1 MNKKAGTYRETWV
14 KQRLLDAG
22 LDAERAGNNMPS
34 KDVALRVAGVRY
46 AIEVKDRRNLNLH
59 QTVKDTIDNNPSE
72 IAVVV
77 WHKREAAGES
87 GRLMPVGPTLGV
99 MPFENLV
106 TIFAELERTAQRV
119 DLLERVIVKIATR
132 KIILEEKPWITGTP

>member
-1 MNKKAGTYRETWV
+1 MTKNKKAGTYRETWV

-59 QTVKDTIDNNPSE
+59 QTVKDTIDSNE
-72 IAVVV
+72 GERAIVV
-77 WHKREAAGES
+77 WHKREAAGAS
-87 GRLMPVGPTLGV
+87 GRLMPVGPTLGA
-99 MPFENLV
+99 MPFENMV
-106 TIFAELERTAQRV
+106 EIFAELERTAKRIE
-119 DLLERVIVKIATR
+119 LLERTIVKMAAR
-132 KIILEEKPWITGTP
+132 KFS

>member
-1 MNKKAGTYRETWV
+1 
-14 KQRLLDAG
+14 
-22 LDAERAGNNMPS
+22 MPS

-72 IAVVV
+72 IAIVV

-87 GRLMPVGPTLGV
+87 GRLMPVGPTLGA
-99 MPFENLV
+99 MPFDNLV
-106 TIFAELERTAQRV
+106 TIFAELERTAKRV
-119 DLLERVIVKIATR
+119 ELLERTIVKMAAR
-132 KIILEEKPWITGTP
+132 KFV